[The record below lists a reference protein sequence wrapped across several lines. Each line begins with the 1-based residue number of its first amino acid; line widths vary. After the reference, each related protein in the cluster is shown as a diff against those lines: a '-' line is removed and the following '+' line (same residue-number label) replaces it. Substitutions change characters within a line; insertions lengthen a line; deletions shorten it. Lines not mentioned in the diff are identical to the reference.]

1 MGAEE
6 ILEEDAREDWISRGF
21 AMKDFSVKK
30 MTAIWDSEEK
40 EEVKRAKKLKVIQ
53 HKHRPLK
60 EDIKH
65 VVTKVTSELHNMSE
79 NVRETIRQFE
89 PVILR
94 DRRWLREHVATIFRM
109 DEECTKYKRM
119 KVTNHAEYMRTA
131 KQEHTKQVERHGRIE
146 HKAPLLRRLR
156 EMKEEADKRARAQA
170 TQELETKWKYWHDQ
184 EMEEKERYVS
194 LTQKQND
201 DHIAYKRKMN
211 MQYWKAKDKVARK
224 EAEAVTT
231 ELAHARAMS
240 AQHAVQNVV
249 DQVDE
254 WRGEE
259 VENDEYGTLRHQT
272 ESSLGVFGIP
282 VERGAFYSLDEGGYQ
297 PELDNHTIA
306 FPTAGPFDTR
316 NELQRVELMDYQS
329 NLKALE
335 EKVERLRVQKANTM
349 DDRKL
354 ILDKKAGVVRGLN
367 QAKATHRDILTTLAG
382 PPRREPGDVERRH
395 IHSLL
400 KQQAD
405 FSSELK
411 ELSIRERLL
420 TERLS
425 GCSEEEHAL
434 VEQVEKVS
442 DAVRAKEAVVA
453 EMDKMQNDLP
463 MVIGRSIA
471 HGFQGFDGASSSN
484 ETKHGNPMKNLLP
497 QETLTAITQRTKLEL
512 LKAAAIPAFQLYEEA
527 RYLGLESWKLSKQKM
542 VDEAELE
549 LTVHRL
555 AKIKDTLTKQ
565 QSLNQRSDVIN
576 ALEKFHNNREHLI
589 AVKKISTGP
598 LDWWKS
604 RDVSTS
610 LGVSLDLQN
619 ETWVVLDE
627 GNRRGLLRGAV
638 ILPSHT
644 LWKLRFEVA
653 LLNRDVA
660 NAATFSSEDRVKV
673 SFGMTSGSVAQI
685 GSFTAID
692 DNGKLCGAHSIVQ
705 DYVGTRLYYCF
716 EFFRSYPSMAASQK
730 LGLMVSGTFKEDETA
745 ADAIPNAVHAGKHV
759 LSEYVK
765 MLRVQ
770 SQQGNHRC
778 ASLLEELIKV
788 ESSHAELWDSKVLH
802 GHAQRFPRLTYAIH
816 LREAIQHE
824 ISKAIQHDINKRRVA
839 FVDAAQ
845 PNASTSIVEVDVD
858 DDDSQ
863 VKSNSKEA
871 RLEQSMLDYRHRKSE
886 HIEIATSAARE
897 KVGQRIQ
904 LDREGVWQQGII
916 LAMRVEWKEG
926 GTKLDIS
933 HMVLMAS
940 ATFKWV
946 DLDQHTFVLLANDMA
961 PLLEL
966 EREKQ
971 AEEQKLLEA
980 EVEAKKIQSASK
992 SLLEIE
998 QDYVAINIREDAQ
1011 FEKVQAMDLA
1021 RREQNLRHDAQRMCT
1036 YDPQVVSLLEAEARR
1051 LMQNVNHHNV
1061 TFELT
1066 LKTLK
1071 ANYIQQTVATRM
1083 EFLKKTWT
1091 RKNQRRL
1098 DKRKAERDQRK
1109 RKYDQSNQQ
1118 VLEMSKK
1125 ERFEKETAAKKDQA
1139 AAEGVAMAA
1148 ALQKA
1153 LQIPNFN
1160 LSVAPEPPCAHREL
1174 KHWGAKYDKGMRCKH
1189 CGKEMSHVVDDPDAA
1204 RGADPALDRD
1214 VEKHRLFE
1222 ASFRFENAAHLQRVE
1237 RERLRLEKEAREM
1250 QLAEVQSYDSTH
1262 MKAIDDLNF
1271 RHVIERNVDDRDET
1285 RNAMD
1290 RHEAAYR
1297 DELSFF
1303 ARVNQFRYRLRILQ
1317 DLRGAAY
1324 KERLVELESLSQ
1336 LQVERQTTQ
1345 DFVVVIQVEQERARQ
1360 LLKDRQA
1367 AIDAYNAS
1375 AKHLQECLV
1384 EKTLAFRAREGVEE
1398 EAKIAMLHAEA
1409 LARTSAKMR
1418 VLWEAAHADRQQVK
1432 ETVRELKGQ
1441 LEDAVKARQSL
1452 SERLLALQYRKK
1464 GTKVYTPYG
1473 EGLVQHFRENDRV
1486 LVIRLHQWKA
1496 TVYMSLVFFV
1506 QQDKAAQQRE
1516 LVAMRSIEVES
1527 RAFVSY
1533 EQQHELAESHFM
1545 EKEDVLCREIATW
1558 ARNQAAKVDEIRVAV
1573 TKIELQT
1580 QVKLALTETKARFR
1594 KEAKADAVRAHSAK
1608 ISIARPKLKAIPKR
1622 KPLIPQKSS
1631 TVKQAAA
1638 AMAAAAKVPPPESSP
1653 VKTNNDGDMA
1663 LPKLRKQTT
1672 LEKNRL
1678 SRAALKRILMAHVEE
1693 AILRTERVHLEKYD
1707 RVNRA
1712 RIITMVGESCVA
1724 NMLNDML
1731 RGIAEETIREGM
1743 ITAKTMELQST
1754 IVHSRQYPHVQPHVH
1769 MALRRQVV
1777 THKMQLEVVK
1787 RTWMRQLERLR
1798 CVQAEVAR
1806 RKEIERQAEEER
1818 KRLEALCKEMGREE
1832 MLCRKFYRDEKR
1844 MMLFESRC
1852 MQLAE
1857 VEMRE
1862 YMRLFELQLMLEKY
1876 NALGVDDNRE
1886 TSKQARRL
1894 QIKKGKREKQRL
1906 AEEWAAIKIEDE
1918 LAMAIREVW
1927 LQERREQELE
1937 QQQLEFM
1944 LQQAEFQESDGEDEQ
1959 EYDDNE
1965 DEVQQAKQDVVAAH
1979 AKELMLQLDPKARV
1993 KLEQQLER
2001 RAKAKLVATKKR
2013 EEFAHRLN
2021 EEYMMAAAETMFAVA
2036 NADLAVI
2043 QLQENLVY
2051 LQRLDSDAEQVKAM
2065 QIDLKRSQQQAK
2077 EITDG
2082 ARRKHEHAKACIA
2095 RCSAAEAAL
2104 EIAIAREKR
2113 DQKFMHKM
2121 VKDTAYMDS
2130 SVLHKRCQ
2138 RFLTDYLAIELYK
2151 KYFDTLVHLIVL
2163 RALTVTGERTLLALG
2178 ERIQTLDTERAV
2190 KTVQVTR
2197 LWRKHTRASRMRLC
2211 RAELGRLM
2219 FRKQRKTALKLA
2231 FHGWLKV
2238 WHHSVVVRHAYELRY
2253 SLARQDQ
2260 RLAAMEAKHESGSH
2274 LKANHEALPSQTILR
2289 RFQHRWIQ
2297 CRLCKTMYSDAQNN
2311 RFACA
2316 YHPGKYDRACV
2327 KTCPSRRGEPLQASC
2342 MLHRAMRWLC
2352 CDETIQ
2358 GAFGST
2364 GCKRRF
2370 HVPVRDEPNLHAT
2383 VQIAEAQ
2390 ERTKLDQVN
2399 KELVELEAKSVTRTV
2414 YTTLRDQLQGLQ
2426 DDLAAK
2432 REKAARYDQYH
2443 KTS

>member
-30 MTAIWDSEEK
+30 MTGSSLGPLLGAVYSCSPSFAAIWDLEEK

-94 DRRWLREHVATIFRM
+94 DRRWLREHIATIFRM

-240 AQHAVQNVV
+240 AQ
-249 DQVDE
+249 
-254 WRGEE
+254 
-259 VENDEYGTLRHQT
+259 
-272 ESSLGVFGIP
+272 
-282 VERGAFYSLDEGGYQ
+282 
-297 PELDNHTIA
+297 
-306 FPTAGPFDTR
+306 
-316 NELQRVELMDYQS
+316 RVELMDYQS

-349 DDRKL
+349 DDRKI
-354 ILDKKAGVVRGLN
+354 ILDKKAGVVRGLH

-434 VEQVEKVS
+434 VEQIEKVS

-576 ALEKFHNNREHLI
+576 ALEKFHVMEKRQVCHRSIHN
-589 AVKKISTGP
+589 V
-598 LDWWKS
+598 
-604 RDVSTS
+604 
-610 LGVSLDLQN
+610 
-619 ETWVVLDE
+619 
-627 GNRRGLLRGAV
+627 
-638 ILPSHT
+638 
-644 LWKLRFEVA
+644 
-653 LLNRDVA
+653 
-660 NAATFSSEDRVKV
+660 
-673 SFGMTSGSVAQI
+673 GMG
-685 GSFTAID
+685 
-692 DNGKLCGAHSIVQ
+692 
-705 DYVGTRLYYCF
+705 
-716 EFFRSYPSMAASQK
+716 FFRSYPSMAASQK

-863 VKSNSKEA
+863 
-871 RLEQSMLDYRHRKSE
+871 
-886 HIEIATSAARE
+886 
-897 KVGQRIQ
+897 
-904 LDREGVWQQGII
+904 
-916 LAMRVEWKEG
+916 
-926 GTKLDIS
+926 
-933 HMVLMAS
+933 
-940 ATFKWV
+940 
-946 DLDQHTFVLLANDMA
+946 
-961 PLLEL
+961 L

-980 EVEAKKIQSASK
+980 EVEAKKIQSTSK

-1021 RREQNLRHDAQRMCT
+1021 
-1036 YDPQVVSLLEAEARR
+1036 PRR

-1324 KERLVELESLSQ
+1324 KERLVE
-1336 LQVERQTTQ
+1336 VERQTTQ

-1375 AKHLQECLV
+1375 AKHLQE
-1384 EKTLAFRAREGVEE
+1384 
-1398 EAKIAMLHAEA
+1398 
-1409 LARTSAKMR
+1409 
-1418 VLWEAAHADRQQVK
+1418 
-1432 ETVRELKGQ
+1432 
-1441 LEDAVKARQSL
+1441 
-1452 SERLLALQYRKK
+1452 
-1464 GTKVYTPYG
+1464 
-1473 EGLVQHFRENDRV
+1473 
-1486 LVIRLHQWKA
+1486 
-1496 TVYMSLVFFV
+1496 
-1506 QQDKAAQQRE
+1506 
-1516 LVAMRSIEVES
+1516 
-1527 RAFVSY
+1527 
-1533 EQQHELAESHFM
+1533 
-1545 EKEDVLCREIATW
+1545 
-1558 ARNQAAKVDEIRVAV
+1558 
-1573 TKIELQT
+1573 
-1580 QVKLALTETKARFR
+1580 
-1594 KEAKADAVRAHSAK
+1594 
-1608 ISIARPKLKAIPKR
+1608 
-1622 KPLIPQKSS
+1622 
-1631 TVKQAAA
+1631 
-1638 AMAAAAKVPPPESSP
+1638 
-1653 VKTNNDGDMA
+1653 
-1663 LPKLRKQTT
+1663 
-1672 LEKNRL
+1672 
-1678 SRAALKRILMAHVEE
+1678 
-1693 AILRTERVHLEKYD
+1693 
-1707 RVNRA
+1707 
-1712 RIITMVGESCVA
+1712 
-1724 NMLNDML
+1724 
-1731 RGIAEETIREGM
+1731 
-1743 ITAKTMELQST
+1743 
-1754 IVHSRQYPHVQPHVH
+1754 
-1769 MALRRQVV
+1769 
-1777 THKMQLEVVK
+1777 
-1787 RTWMRQLERLR
+1787 
-1798 CVQAEVAR
+1798 
-1806 RKEIERQAEEER
+1806 
-1818 KRLEALCKEMGREE
+1818 
-1832 MLCRKFYRDEKR
+1832 
-1844 MMLFESRC
+1844 
-1852 MQLAE
+1852 
-1857 VEMRE
+1857 
-1862 YMRLFELQLMLEKY
+1862 
-1876 NALGVDDNRE
+1876 
-1886 TSKQARRL
+1886 
-1894 QIKKGKREKQRL
+1894 
-1906 AEEWAAIKIEDE
+1906 
-1918 LAMAIREVW
+1918 
-1927 LQERREQELE
+1927 
-1937 QQQLEFM
+1937 
-1944 LQQAEFQESDGEDEQ
+1944 
-1959 EYDDNE
+1959 
-1965 DEVQQAKQDVVAAH
+1965 
-1979 AKELMLQLDPKARV
+1979 
-1993 KLEQQLER
+1993 
-2001 RAKAKLVATKKR
+2001 
-2013 EEFAHRLN
+2013 
-2021 EEYMMAAAETMFAVA
+2021 
-2036 NADLAVI
+2036 
-2043 QLQENLVY
+2043 
-2051 LQRLDSDAEQVKAM
+2051 
-2065 QIDLKRSQQQAK
+2065 
-2077 EITDG
+2077 
-2082 ARRKHEHAKACIA
+2082 
-2095 RCSAAEAAL
+2095 
-2104 EIAIAREKR
+2104 
-2113 DQKFMHKM
+2113 
-2121 VKDTAYMDS
+2121 
-2130 SVLHKRCQ
+2130 
-2138 RFLTDYLAIELYK
+2138 
-2151 KYFDTLVHLIVL
+2151 
-2163 RALTVTGERTLLALG
+2163 
-2178 ERIQTLDTERAV
+2178 
-2190 KTVQVTR
+2190 
-2197 LWRKHTRASRMRLC
+2197 
-2211 RAELGRLM
+2211 
-2219 FRKQRKTALKLA
+2219 
-2231 FHGWLKV
+2231 
-2238 WHHSVVVRHAYELRY
+2238 
-2253 SLARQDQ
+2253 
-2260 RLAAMEAKHESGSH
+2260 
-2274 LKANHEALPSQTILR
+2274 
-2289 RFQHRWIQ
+2289 
-2297 CRLCKTMYSDAQNN
+2297 
-2311 RFACA
+2311 
-2316 YHPGKYDRACV
+2316 
-2327 KTCPSRRGEPLQASC
+2327 
-2342 MLHRAMRWLC
+2342 
-2352 CDETIQ
+2352 
-2358 GAFGST
+2358 
-2364 GCKRRF
+2364 
-2370 HVPVRDEPNLHAT
+2370 
-2383 VQIAEAQ
+2383 
-2390 ERTKLDQVN
+2390 
-2399 KELVELEAKSVTRTV
+2399 
-2414 YTTLRDQLQGLQ
+2414 
-2426 DDLAAK
+2426 
-2432 REKAARYDQYH
+2432 
-2443 KTS
+2443 